1 METKTQIIEKL
12 QEQLIKTLEA
22 ERVNRICRIL
32 T

>member
-1 METKTQIIEKL
+1 MEAKTQIIEKL

-22 ERVNRICRIL
+22 EKVNRIYRIL